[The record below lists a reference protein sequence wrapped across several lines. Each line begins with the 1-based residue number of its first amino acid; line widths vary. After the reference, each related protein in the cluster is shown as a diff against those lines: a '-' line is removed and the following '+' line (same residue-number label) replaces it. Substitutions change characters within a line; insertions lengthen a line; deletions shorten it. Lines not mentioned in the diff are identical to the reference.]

1 MTSQGERVSAI
12 VEAFDDIILGYV
24 LKKLTEVFEAL
35 MAASKKNHPDNMT
48 GLVEMG
54 RVKAAKKIPAWLNRV
69 KHSMPSQVT
78 RVLLEQMSD
87 SQKSKHDLRFEAQA
101 VLFEVLVEESL
112 AMDAASY
119 AEWINKSAV

>member
-1 MTSQGERVSAI
+1 M
-12 VEAFDDIILGYV
+12 
-24 LKKLTEVFEAL
+24 
-35 MAASKKNHPDNMT
+35 
-48 GLVEMG
+48 
-54 RVKAAKKIPAWLNRV
+54 
-69 KHSMPSQVT
+69 
-78 RVLLEQMSD
+78 LLEQMSD